1 MRPLLIATRNTHKT
15 GEIISILGD
24 SFQVVDLSGFPGA
37 PEVEETGATFVENSM
52 LKAVAISN
60 VSESLVLAD
69 DSGLEVDAL
78 QGAPGVYSAR
88 YAGPDADDRANNDK
102 LLTELLG
109 VPMEK
114 RTARF
119 RCVMVVARAGI
130 ALGEF
135 EGSVEGKIL
144 EQAAGVGGFG
154 YDPLFVPEG
163 YTQSFAELGPGIKN
177 GLSHRA
183 RAMEELVDWLRCTE

>member
-1 MRPLLIATRNTHKT
+1 MRRLLIATRNMHKT
-15 GEIISILGD
+15 KEITSILGD
-24 SFQVVDLSGFPGA
+24 SFQVADLSGVPGA
-37 PEVEETGATFVENSM
+37 PEVEETGATFVENST

-60 VSESLVLAD
+60 VSEALILAD

-102 LLTELLG
+102 LLAALHG

-119 RCVMVVARAGI
+119 RCVMVVARAGVV
-130 ALGEF
+130 LGDF
-135 EGSVEGKIL
+135 EGSVEGRIL
-144 EQAAGVGGFG
+144 EQAQGTGGFG

-163 YTQSFAELGPGIKN
+163 HTQSFAELGPGIKN

-183 RAMEELVDWLRCTE
+183 RAMEKLGDWLRGRE

>member
-1 MRPLLIATRNTHKT
+1 MRQLLIATRNIHKT
-15 GEIISILGD
+15 GEISSILGD
-24 SFQVVDLSGFPGA
+24 SFQVVDLSGVPGA
-37 PEVEETGATFVENSM
+37 PEVEETGATFVENST

-60 VSESLVLAD
+60 VSEALVLAD

-88 YAGPDADDRANNDK
+88 YAGPEADDRANNDK
-102 LLTELLG
+102 LLAAIRG

-119 RCVMVVARAGI
+119 RCVMVVARAGVV
-130 ALGEF
+130 LGEF
-135 EGSVEGKIL
+135 EGCVEGRIL
-144 EQAAGVGGFG
+144 EQAAGTGGFG

-163 YTQSFAELGPGIKN
+163 YTESFAELGPGIKN

-183 RAMEELVDWLRCTE
+183 RAMEKLVDWLHGTE